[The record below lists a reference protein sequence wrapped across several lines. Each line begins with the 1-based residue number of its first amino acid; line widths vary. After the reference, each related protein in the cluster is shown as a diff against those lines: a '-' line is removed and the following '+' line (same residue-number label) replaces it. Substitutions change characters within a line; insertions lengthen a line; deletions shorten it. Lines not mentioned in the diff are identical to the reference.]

1 MAKFIYVGSGQGVPG
16 LPHEITE
23 QEAKDLGVKQLLDDA
38 VKAGT
43 YKKVAPKAKRG
54 ES

>member
-1 MAKFIYVGSGQGVPG
+1 MAKFRYVGSGQGVPG
-16 LPHEITE
+16 LPHEITD
-23 QEAKDLGVKQLLDDA
+23 QEAKGLGVDQLLRDA

-43 YKKVAPKAKRG
+43 YKKVTSKAKEG